1 MAKRRGR
8 VASLWLTLVTVLL
21 ALAGVGY
28 VGVAAPFPAI
38 DSPDTIDVP
47 AKPNVVV
54 IVADDLD
61 KKLLRYMP
69 LTRRLIGQQGATFD
83 RYYVEQSTCCTS
95 RASILSGEYT
105 HNHGVRGNHYPAG
118 GFFRW
123 HDGRES
129 EALPTWLVAN
139 GYRSALLGKYLNE
152 YPYPGGYDGTE
163 EEKQALREFVPPG
176 WQSWFSPVGG
186 APYRQRDTIMNVN
199 GKVDAEPRADYL
211 DQLMGDRLLDL
222 VDGLDGMDLRE
233 GSQFVYYASYSPH
246 SPYAAPTRLDSEFLD
261 VTYPHTPS
269 FDERDVSDKYGLS
282 AVRRPITSEKA
293 AEIDETFRQRV
304 RSVQVLDANV
314 GALMDRLEAQGT
326 LDNTYVMF
334 TSDNGYNMG
343 EHRLDIAKYNQFEET
358 VSVPLLVRGPGIEP
372 GTRISELAGNIDLA
386 PTIAAM
392 TDTPAP
398 ARVDGLSL
406 LPLLSGD
413 QSQLPREHLLLSR
426 GLIPLEKEA
435 LLAVEEFPETVVET
449 PRHARL
455 SDFNAVVT
463 QRWKLVDY
471 INNRHEELYDL
482 RKDPHELRNLMVGGW
497 RSLRRMP
504 LWQQELV
511 KDLRRTLRELLT
523 CQAAGCRL

>member
-1 MAKRRGR
+1 VARGR
-8 VASLWLTLVTVLL
+8 SAAFALVVTTVLL
-21 ALAGVGY
+21 AVVGAGWT
-28 VGVAAPFPAI
+28 GVAALHTAV
-38 DSPDTIDVP
+38 DTPDAGKAPI
-47 AKPNVVV
+47 KPNVVV

-61 KKLLRYMP
+61 KKLLRWMP
-69 LTRRLIGQQGATFD
+69 QTRRLLADQGATFD

-123 HDGRES
+123 HEGRES
-129 EALPTWLVAN
+129 TALPTWLEAN

-152 YPYPGGYDGTE
+152 YPYPGGYDGTDA
-163 EEKQALREFVPPG
+163 EKHALEAFVPPG

-186 APYRQRDTIMNVN
+186 TPYRQRDTVVNVN
-199 GKVDAEPRADYL
+199 GVVDEAPRTGFL

-222 VDGLDGMDLRE
+222 VDGQDGMSLRE
-233 GSQFVYYASYSPH
+233 GGRFVYYASYAPH
-246 SPYAAPTRLDSEFLD
+246 SPYAAPERYTTEFQG
-261 VTYPHTPS
+261 VRYPRTPS
-269 FDERDVSDKYGLS
+269 FDEEDVSDKYGLS
-282 AVRRPITSEKA
+282 GVRGRLPAGKA
-293 AEIDETFRQRV
+293 ADIDETFRKRV

-314 GALMDRLEAQGT
+314 GALVRRLEAQGT

-386 PTIAAM
+386 PTIADM
-392 TDTPAP
+392 TGTPAP
-398 ARVDGLSL
+398 DRVDGLSL
-406 LPLLSGD
+406 LPLLNGD
-413 QSQLPREHLLLSR
+413 QRTLPREHLLLSR
-426 GLIPLEKEA
+426 GLIPLEKQA
-435 LLAVEEFPETVVET
+435 LSAVEEFPETVVES

-463 QRWKLVDY
+463 ERWKLVDY
-471 INNRHEELYDL
+471 INSDQEELYDL
-482 RKDPHELRNLMVGGW
+482 RHDPYELTNLMVGGW
-497 RSLRRMP
+497 QSMRLMP
-504 LWQQELV
+504 TWQRDV
-511 KDLRRTLRELLT
+511 VRDLRRTLQQLLRCEAT
-523 CQAAGCRL
+523 GCRL